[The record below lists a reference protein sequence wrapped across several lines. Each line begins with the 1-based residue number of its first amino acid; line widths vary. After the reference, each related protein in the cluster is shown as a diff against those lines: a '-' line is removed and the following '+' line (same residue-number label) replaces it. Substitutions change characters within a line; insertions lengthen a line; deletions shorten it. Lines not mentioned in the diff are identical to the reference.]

1 MYCNISQNNFAI
13 YDNFGDFCLYNTVFA
28 QKIAF
33 CAEAV
38 EI

>member
-1 MYCNISQNNFAI
+1 MHCNIFQNNFAI
-13 YDNFGDFCLYNTVFA
+13 YDNFDDFCLYNPVFA

-33 CAEAV
+33 SAEAV